1 MPQHIIN
8 LLDDLLQNGSSQE
21 YKTLAA
27 GQKATLEIIADV
39 DARQEMYYG
48 LLEKQ
53 MTALQ
58 KHIDNQE
65 CHTPKGILVRG
76 NVLAWFAVSAV
87 AMFSFLYVVAAALG
101 IEELLKSLIP

>member
-65 CHTPKGILVRG
+65 CHTPKGILLRG
-76 NVLAWFAVSAV
+76 PVITWAIFAVVVISTIV
-87 AMFSFLYVVAAALG
+87 AHAP
-101 IEELLKSLIP
+101 ELLSRFIP